1 MKNLYLYSIFY
12 KITNLYMS
20 IIDKLKTIIEEQTI
34 ELNVSIFSLPNVD
47 DIITNILNNKEIH
60 LNINIKDF
68 DDNTGTIVILET
80 NDNNSYKLLKTC
92 IIKFLEDTIHTFKYK
107 PIYKYITLE
116 VNTNTFLLIT
126 LLEEINSIEI
136 IECWG

>member
-1 MKNLYLYSIFY
+1 
-12 KITNLYMS
+12 MS

>member
-1 MKNLYLYSIFY
+1 
-12 KITNLYMS
+12 MS
-20 IIDKLKTIIEEQTI
+20 NIIKKLKAIVEKQTI
-34 ELNVSIFSLPNVD
+34 KLNVCIFSLPNVD

-68 DDNTGTIVILET
+68 YDNTGTIVILET

-92 IIKFLEDTIHTFKYK
+92 IIKFLEDNVTTFKYK

-116 VNTNTFLLIT
+116 VNANIFLLIT
-126 LLEEINSIEI
+126 LSEETNSIEI
-136 IECWG
+136 IEQWG